1 QPIMFALI
9 CGTLEIVP
17 FIGNLAGTLLTVIM
31 ALVQGGGT
39 GMVIGVISV
48 YAVVQ
53 FVQTYIL
60 ETLVVGTEVNLNPL
74 FTIVALVLGEI
85 LWGIPGMIIA
95 IPMLAMVKIVCDNIE

>member
-1 QPIMFALI
+1 
-9 CGTLEIVP
+9 
-17 FIGNLAGTLLTVIM
+17 M

-39 GMVIGVISV
+39 GMVLGVIGV

-60 ETLVVGTEVNLNPL
+60 EPLVVGTEVNLNPL

-95 IPMLAMVKIVCDNIE
+95 IPMLGIVKIVCDNIEGLKP